1 MTTNYYNFAGTAVDN
16 NDVAAQIKTEFNRMK
31 STPVGDSSLDKHT
44 VRTVARIVDSAFSE
58 FLDDI
63 AYRLDVGLDRNIDL
77 NLSHFEDL
85 YEKICDTVENEVRL
99 SIVDEDEEDEDEE
112 LAPYVYS
119 SYDPEWDED
128 EEDFDD
134 SEDYDFENPRY

>member
-1 MTTNYYNFAGTAVDN
+1 MTTNYYNFAGTAVDV
-16 NDVAAQIKTEFNRMK
+16 NDVAAQIKTEFNRVK
-31 STPVGDSSLDKHT
+31 STPVDDSSLDKHT

-58 FLDDI
+58 FLDDV

-99 SIVDEDEEDEDEE
+99 STTEDGEDEDEE
-112 LAPYVYS
+112 LAPYIYS

-128 EEDFDD
+128 EEDFVD

>member
-1 MTTNYYNFAGTAVDN
+1 MTTNYFNFTGTAVDE
-16 NDVAAQIKTEFNRMK
+16 NDVAAQIKTEFSRMK
-31 STPVGDSSLDKHT
+31 STPVDDSSLDKHT

-58 FLDDI
+58 FLDDV
-63 AYRLDVGLDRNIDL
+63 AYRLDVGLDRNINL

-99 SIVDEDEEDEDEE
+99 STVEEEEDEE
-112 LAPYVYS
+112 LAPYIYS
-119 SYDPEWDED
+119 SYDQEWDED
-128 EEDFDD
+128 EEDFVD

>member
-1 MTTNYYNFAGTAVDN
+1 MTTNYYNFAGTAVDD
-16 NDVAAQIKTEFNRMK
+16 NDVAAQIKTEFDRMK
-31 STPVGDSSLDKHT
+31 FTPVDDSSLDKHT

-58 FLDDI
+58 FLDDV

-99 SIVDEDEEDEDEE
+99 STTEDEEDEDEE

-128 EEDFDD
+128 EEDFVD

>member
-1 MTTNYYNFAGTAVDN
+1 MTTNYYNFTGTAVDM

-31 STPVGDSSLDKHT
+31 STPVKDSSLDKHT

-58 FLDDI
+58 FLDDV
-63 AYRLDVGLDRNIDL
+63 ASRLDVGLDRNIDL

-99 SIVDEDEEDEDEE
+99 STTEDEEDEDEE
-112 LAPYVYS
+112 LAPYIYS

-134 SEDYDFENPRY
+134 FEDYDFENPRY

>member
-1 MTTNYYNFAGTAVDN
+1 MTTNYYNFAGTAVDV
-16 NDVAAQIKTEFNRMK
+16 NDVAAQIKTEFNRVK
-31 STPVGDSSLDKHT
+31 STPVDDSSLDKHT

-99 SIVDEDEEDEDEE
+99 STTEDGEDEDEE
-112 LAPYVYS
+112 LAPYIYS

-128 EEDFDD
+128 EEDFVD

>member
-1 MTTNYYNFAGTAVDN
+1 MTTNYFNFTGTAVDE
-16 NDVAAQIKTEFNRMK
+16 NDVAAQIKTEFSRMK
-31 STPVGDSSLDKHT
+31 STPVDDSSLDKHT

-58 FLDDI
+58 FLDDV
-63 AYRLDVGLDRNIDL
+63 AYRLDVGLDRNINL

-99 SIVDEDEEDEDEE
+99 STVEEEEDEELEE
-112 LAPYVYS
+112 LAPYIYS
-119 SYDPEWDED
+119 RYDPEWDED
-128 EEDFDD
+128 EEDFVD

>member
-1 MTTNYYNFAGTAVDN
+1 MTTNYYNFAGTAVDD

-58 FLDDI
+58 FLDDV

-99 SIVDEDEEDEDEE
+99 SIVEDDEDEDVEE
-112 LAPYVYS
+112 LAPYIYS

-128 EEDFDD
+128 EEDFVD

>member
-1 MTTNYYNFAGTAVDN
+1 MTTNYFNFTGTAVDE

-58 FLDDI
+58 FLDDV

-99 SIVDEDEEDEDEE
+99 STTEDGEDEDEE
-112 LAPYVYS
+112 LAPYIYS

-128 EEDFDD
+128 EEDFVD

>member
-1 MTTNYYNFAGTAVDN
+1 MTTNYFNFTGTAVDE
-16 NDVAAQIKTEFNRMK
+16 NDVAAQIKTEFNRVK
-31 STPVGDSSLDKHT
+31 STPVDDSSLDKHT

-58 FLDDI
+58 FLDDV

-99 SIVDEDEEDEDEE
+99 SIVEDEEDEDEE
-112 LAPYVYS
+112 LAPYIYS

-128 EEDFDD
+128 EEDFVD

>member
-1 MTTNYYNFAGTAVDN
+1 MTTNYYNFAGTAVDV
-16 NDVAAQIKTEFNRMK
+16 NDVAAQIKTEFNRVK
-31 STPVGDSSLDKHT
+31 STPVDDSSLDKHT

-58 FLDDI
+58 FLDDV

-99 SIVDEDEEDEDEE
+99 STTEDEEDEDEE

-128 EEDFDD
+128 EEDFVD

>member
-1 MTTNYYNFAGTAVDN
+1 MTTNYYNFTGTAVDM

-31 STPVGDSSLDKHT
+31 STPVKDSSLDKHT

-58 FLDDI
+58 FLDDV
-63 AYRLDVGLDRNIDL
+63 ADRLDVGLDRNIDL

-99 SIVDEDEEDEDEE
+99 SITEDEEDEDEE
-112 LAPYVYS
+112 LAPYIYS

-134 SEDYDFENPRY
+134 FEDYDFENPRY

>member
-1 MTTNYYNFAGTAVDN
+1 MTTNYFNFTGTAVDE
-16 NDVAAQIKTEFNRMK
+16 NDVAAQIKTEFSRMK
-31 STPVGDSSLDKHT
+31 STPVDDSSLDKHT

-58 FLDDI
+58 FLDDV
-63 AYRLDVGLDRNIDL
+63 AYRLDVGLDRNINL

-99 SIVDEDEEDEDEE
+99 STTEDEEDEDEE

-128 EEDFDD
+128 EEDFVD

>member
-1 MTTNYYNFAGTAVDN
+1 MTTNYYNFAGTAVDV
-16 NDVAAQIKTEFNRMK
+16 NDVAAQIKTEFNKVK
-31 STPVGDSSLDKHT
+31 STPVDDSSLDKHT

-58 FLDDI
+58 FLDDV

-99 SIVDEDEEDEDEE
+99 SITEDEEDEDEE

-128 EEDFDD
+128 EEDFVD

>member
-1 MTTNYYNFAGTAVDN
+1 MTTNYFNFTGTAVDE

-58 FLDDI
+58 FLDDV

-99 SIVDEDEEDEDEE
+99 STVEEEEDEE
-112 LAPYVYS
+112 LAPYIYS
-119 SYDPEWDED
+119 SYDQEWDED
-128 EEDFDD
+128 EEDFVD